1 MRPRGIVILWMMTFL
16 ILQSVHS
23 VTRNPVAVQSMF
35 DLDQEVTKAHQSVTE
50 TESQS
55 RAIEDRIR
63 KIDGAARLLP
73 ARAYGKPFDTAA
85 LAKSLTLRSLIAKK
99 DPQLASY
106 LGVGSDLAMRE
117 EEEREARR
125 LRAQALGL
133 KTEQIRQKNA
143 AAALHRERSFGA
155 GLNPLTGRRLGQ

>member
-1 MRPRGIVILWMMTFL
+1 MTFL

-35 DLDQEVTKAHQSVTE
+35 DLDQEVTRAHQSVTE

-85 LAKSLTLRSLIAKK
+85 TTDRKRVAAPIFISIESLIH
-99 DPQLASY
+99 S
-106 LGVGSDLAMRE
+106 
-117 EEEREARR
+117 
-125 LRAQALGL
+125 
-133 KTEQIRQKNA
+133 
-143 AAALHRERSFGA
+143 
-155 GLNPLTGRRLGQ
+155 